1 MLASE
6 TDSADDADFQVF
18 ASTSGT
24 TSVTIND
31 LTAFTFYQCYVTAST
46 SAGEGPPSN
55 NSTERTVED
64 GEL

>member
-1 MLASE
+1 MLTNEA
-6 TDSADDADFQVF
+6 DSLDDGEFQVF
-18 ASTSGT
+18 TNTSGT

-55 NSTERTVED
+55 RSTGRTAED
-64 GEL
+64 GE